1 MQTGYLTDS
10 KMTFSEDF
18 DSFST
23 WTGTQGVWDT
33 SRYYAP
39 NGVAGYEGELQW
51 YVNPHHAPTASANP
65 YKIRDGVLDIT
76 AKPAT
81 TDVLASIEGQTYT
94 SGMITTYHSFSQVYG
109 YFEMRAQ
116 LPAGQGLWPAFWLL
130 PVDGIWPPELDV
142 MEVLADKPN
151 VLHTTVH
158 TQTDGPKKIA
168 DDHYQISSEAKV
180 SDTSS
185 GFHIY
190 GVNWEADKITWYFD
204 GEQIFQ
210 TATPA
215 DMHTPMYMLANLAVG
230 GNWPGAPDPSTPF
243 PATMHI
249 DYIRAYDSL
258 PAGAGAASAPTPTSV
273 PAPVTLGT
281 GTDTVTLAISEDAY
295 EGDARFIVTLDGVR
309 VGGVQTATAS
319 RAAGQSQLVH
329 VKGDFGHGARK
340 IGVRFLNDHWG
351 GTPSMD
357 RNLYVTSVAVNGTDT
372 RQSAALF
379 SSGLKTFDVAA
390 DTPALAPAADPNTL
404 VLEVSEDAWLED
416 ARFLVSVDG
425 TYIGGA
431 HAVTASHALGQ
442 TQRLTFTGDFGAGP
456 HRVSVRYINDSW
468 GGSPDT
474 DRNLYIH
481 AVELDGV
488 RASNGAVAFYNT
500 GSADFY
506 FAGDPAETLA
516 SRSMAASPV
525 GATEVGRAAAVEARS
540 GAGAVAF
547 GPDDADARVL
557 RLYRAAL
564 ERLPDEDGLRF
575 WVGSL
580 RDGASLTDLGKAFLE
595 SPEFSSRFGTP
606 DDPAF
611 VAHLYESILGREG
624 DAGGTTFW
632 TDELARGARRE
643 DVLIGFSESV
653 ENRQETAPLF
663 LPGMG

>member
-1 MQTGYLTDS
+1 MQLEAS
-10 KMTFSEDF
+10 ANPKMTFSEDF
-18 DSFST
+18 EAFST
-23 WTGTQGVWDT
+23 WTGASGVWDT

-39 NGVAGYEGELQW
+39 NGVTGYEGELQW
-51 YVNPHHAPTASANP
+51 YVNPNYAPTASANP
-65 YKIRDGVLDIT
+65 YKLSGGVLDIT

-81 TDVLASIEGQTYT
+81 PDVLPSIEGQTYT

-142 MEVLADKPN
+142 MEVLADEPD

-158 TQTDGPKKIA
+158 TQTGGSKKIS
-168 DDHYQISSEAKV
+168 DDHYQISSESKV

-204 GEQIFQ
+204 GKQVFQ

-230 GNWPGAPDPSTPF
+230 GNWPGAPDSSTPF
-243 PATMHI
+243 PATMRI

-258 PAGAGAASAPTPTSV
+258 PAGAGAAPTPTAV
-273 PAPVTLGT
+273 PAPVTLGA
-281 GTDTVTLAISEDAY
+281 GADTVTLAISEDAY
-295 EGDARFIVTLDGVR
+295 EGDARFVVTLDGVQ
-309 VGGVQTATAS
+309 VGGVQTAVAS

-329 VKGDFGHGARK
+329 VKGDFGHGTRK
-340 IGVRFLNDHWG
+340 IGVRFLNDRWG
-351 GTPSMD
+351 GTPSTD

-372 RQSAALF
+372 RRNAALF

-390 DTPALAPAADPNTL
+390 DTPAPAPAADPNTL
-404 VLEVSEDAWLED
+404 VLEMSGDAWLED

-425 TYIGGA
+425 RYIGGA

-442 TQRLTFTGDFGAGP
+442 TQRLAFTGDFGAGP

-468 GGSPDT
+468 GGTPDT
-474 DRNLYIH
+474 DRNLYVH

-488 RASNGAVAFYNT
+488 RAPNGTVSFYNNGA
-500 GSADFY
+500 ADFH
-506 FAGDPAETLA
+506 FADDPAEA
-516 SRSMAASPV
+516 PAPQAMAAAPA
-525 GATEVGRAAAVEARS
+525 GATELGRAAAVEARS
-540 GAGAVAF
+540 SAGSVAF
-547 GPDDADARVL
+547 DPDDAGVV

-564 ERLPDEDGLRF
+564 ARLPDEDGLKF
-575 WVGSL
+575 WVGKL
-580 RDGASLTDLGKAFLE
+580 RDGASLTELGKAFLD
-595 SPEFSSRFGTP
+595 SREFSARFGAP

-611 VAHLYESILGREG
+611 VARLYEGVLGRRG
-624 DAGGTTFW
+624 DAGGTAFW
-632 TDELARGARRE
+632 TNELAQGARRE
-643 DVLIGFSESV
+643 DVLIGFSEST
-653 ENRQETAPLF
+653 ENRQETAFLF
-663 LPGMG
+663 SPGAW